1 MAGFNRRQFLA
12 TAAAF
17 GMAAAHGGVQARRTA
32 PPWTERRDLFPQGV
46 ASGDPTSDSVILW
59 TRRPPAGGASARE
72 LSVEVAEDAGFRRI
86 VARGHSRLDA
96 ATDWT
101 CRFLAG
107 GLRPARE
114 YFYRF
119 TDEQGQGSRVGRTL
133 TAPAED
139 DGRPVRFSFVSC
151 QDPTQGAL
159 NAWRKM
165 IFEDERRPP
174 EERMGFV
181 LHLGDFIYEI
191 VFYPEDSPGGR
202 SRGRRLRDLIRYPNG
217 EKVGAF
223 HLPTNLEDYRT
234 AYRAYLTDPDLQ
246 DARARWPF
254 VAMWDN
260 HEFSWQGWQS
270 QQVFGGEVRP
280 GQTRKVAAN
289 QAWWEYQPARVRQP
303 GGYQLD
309 RFDAPAVADAPVT
322 TFDEMGLGTEPNNLA
337 AIGSLTVYRALRWGR
352 NVDLVLT
359 DNRSYSSPSPDGG
372 AFTPRGFPFMAPQE
386 AAEILDSGR
395 AYAGGHPP
403 ATIRFGGQDLPNT
416 AKDTPPQSHL
426 GRVQKAWFLDRLK
439 RSTAPWKIW
448 GHSFGT
454 LVWRTD
460 IQNLPAGIGPSWP
473 GAGYGLLNGGFFA
486 ERAEI
491 CDMVEREGI
500 TGFAIVAGDKHSF
513 WAGFVSKNLPPEGFT
528 PVGVEF
534 ITGSISSQ
542 GLFEVAQET
551 MAREQPLRPLFVH
564 DRADGS
570 VAPAM
575 NMTVLHG
582 VRSSLE
588 LHRSD
593 DPARARALANPDVAP
608 HLRFADF
615 GGHGFATVRATSEGL
630 ETEFVC
636 IPRPYERS
644 EAPDGGPLLYRVV
657 HRARRWR
664 AGERP
669 QLEQEILE
677 GEPPLAT

>member
-17 GMAAAHGGVQARRTA
+17 GMAAAHGGVQARRA
-32 PPWTERRDLFPQGV
+32 PAWTERRDLYPQGV
-46 ASGDPTSDSVILW
+46 ASGDPTPDSVILW
-59 TRRPPAGGASARE
+59 TRRPPVGGAGARE
-72 LSVEVAEDAGFRRI
+72 LSVEVAEDTRFRRI
-86 VARGHSRLDA
+86 VARGHSGLDA

-107 GLRPARE
+107 GLRPGRE

-159 NAWRKM
+159 NAWRRM

-174 EERMGFV
+174 EERLGFV
-181 LHLGDFIYEI
+181 LHLGDFIYEL

-217 EKVGAF
+217 EKIGAF
-223 HLPTNLEDYRT
+223 HVPTTLEDYRT

-280 GQTRKVAAN
+280 GQTKKVAAN
-289 QAWWEYQPARVRQP
+289 QAWWEFQPARVRQP
-303 GGYQLD
+303 DGFDLE
-309 RFDAPAVADAPVT
+309 RFHAPAVADAPIT
-322 TFDEMGLGTEPNNLA
+322 TFDPLGLGTEPNNLA

-352 NVDLVLT
+352 NVDLILT
-359 DNRSYSSPSPDGG
+359 DNRSYTSPPTGG
-372 AFTPRGFPFMAPQE
+372 AEFTPRGFPWMAPQE
-386 AAEILDSGR
+386 ASEIIDWGR
-395 AYAGGHPP
+395 AYGGGHPP
-403 ATIRFGGQDLPNT
+403 ATIRFDGRDLPNPSRN
-416 AKDTPPQSHL
+416 DPPQSHL
-426 GRVQKAWFLDRLK
+426 GQVQKAWLLDRLK
-439 RSTAPWKIW
+439 SSTASWKIW

-460 IQNLPAGIGPSWP
+460 PQNLPAGVGAAWP
-473 GAGYGLLNGGFFA
+473 GSGYGLMNGGYFLDK
-486 ERAEI
+486 AEI
-491 CDMVEREGI
+491 CDLVAREGI

-513 WAGFVSKNLPPEGFT
+513 WAGLVSKDLPPEPFE

-534 ITGSISSQ
+534 ITGAISSQ
-542 GLFEVAQET
+542 GLFEVAQQT
-551 MAREQPLRPLFVH
+551 FPREHPLRALYLH
-564 DRADGS
+564 DGADGS
-570 VAPAM
+570 VAPAI
-575 NMTVLHG
+575 NMTILHG

-588 LHRSD
+588 LQRSGD
-593 DPARARALANPDVAP
+593 AARARALRNPDVSP
-608 HLRFADF
+608 HLRFADL
-615 GGHGFATVRATSEGL
+615 GGNGFATVRVTGDSL

-636 IPRPYERS
+636 IPWPFERS
-644 EAPDGGPLLYRVV
+644 DTPDGGPVSYRVV
-657 HRARRWR
+657 HRAPKWGS
-664 AGERP
+664 GERP
-669 QLEQEILE
+669 RLEQRILE